1 MLGGIQLAVAVL
13 PMDLPL
19 YLYQSRLND
28 DFALLTAPPQ
38 AGSVINTESYVLW
51 DKHPVGFAASAPFV
65 SSGGNSSALYA
76 YWSASRRDIQTT
88 TWSLAQLNA
97 HGGDYVPLSSSD
109 ISGSG
114 AFGFAYLAAAATP
127 HYEEGTPLTPLRLV
141 YSDAR
146 SDAASSP
153 LNGAD
158 INAIIGA
165 EAIATSA
172 DVGTATSRTV
182 PVAPFRTTGM
192 VLGYARQGSCARCSV
207 GLSESFPSAGGADCA
222 KACNTASGERCGT
235 RIYHYGRGTMAAS
248 MAGQAMAASMAAA
261 GDVLRGLDA
270 SVRPESGS
278 GLHVS
283 FLYNCCYKPEQLDTI
298 QRVLDSLAW
307 VPQNVTFDRAAW
319 RIDNAGNPP
328 DHYSICVFLDK
339 ESNQRML
346 AWVASVEAAIEAAGV
361 PIHIPRSVQEPFH
374 STLCVV
380 NGSTFPVEEGARRVN
395 ELIAPG
401 TWTGAEPLT
410 LLKAD

>member
-1 MLGGIQLAVAVL
+1 V
-13 PMDLPL
+13 PL
-19 YLYQSRLND
+19 FLYQSRLND

-38 AGSVINTESYVLW
+38 VGSVINAESYVLW
-51 DKHPVGFAASAPFV
+51 EEHPVGFAASAPFV
-65 SSGGNSSALYA
+65 SSSGNSSALHA

-88 TWSLAQLNA
+88 TRSLAQLNA
-97 HGGDYVPLSSSD
+97 HGGDYVPLA
-109 ISGSG
+109 G
-114 AFGFAYLAAAATP
+114 ASGFAHLATAATTR
-127 HYEEGTPLTPLRLV
+127 YEEGTPLTPLWLV

-153 LNGAD
+153 FNGAD

-165 EAIATSA
+165 DAAATSA
-172 DVGTATSRTV
+172 DVGTA
-182 PVAPFRTTGM
+182 PVAPFRTTGF
-192 VLGYARQGSCARCSV
+192 VLGYARQGGCSRCNV
-207 GLSESFPSAGGADCA
+207 GLSETFPSAGGADCA
-222 KACNTASGERCGT
+222 NACNTASGERCGT
-235 RIYHYGRGTMAAS
+235 RIYHYGRGAMAAS

-270 SVRPESGS
+270 SVRPETGS

-283 FLYNCCYKPEQLDTI
+283 FLYNCCYQQKQLDTI
-298 QRVLDSLAW
+298 AGVLDSFAW

-319 RIDNAGNPP
+319 RIDNAGHPP

-339 ESNQRML
+339 ESNTRMQE
-346 AWVASVEAAIEAAGV
+346 WVASVEAAIEAAGV
-361 PIHIPRSVQEPFH
+361 PIHIPRALQEPFH

-401 TWTGAEPLT
+401 TWTGATPLT